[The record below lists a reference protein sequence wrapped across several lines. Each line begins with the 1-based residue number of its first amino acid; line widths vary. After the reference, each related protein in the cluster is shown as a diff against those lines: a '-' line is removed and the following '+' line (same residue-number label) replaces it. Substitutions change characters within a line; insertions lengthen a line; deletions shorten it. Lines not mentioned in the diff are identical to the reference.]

1 MQTTIARTSRARMF
15 LLSLLVLLQSTHAFV
30 LTRQTTRNTILAS
43 QVFDAD
49 QINLQKKYSETF
61 SRKSKNTN
69 NNDDPE
75 WKFFDTAR
83 LHVSGGDGGNGSVA
97 FRREKG
103 APLGGPSGGR
113 GGSGGSVYLECDE
126 SLNTLMMLRQKI
138 HVRAEKVRQT
148 HKTYNMQ
155 YSIISNHKKNYL
167 GQKWYW

>member
-1 MQTTIARTSRARMF
+1 MLSILLIVPDAQSFVITTKRITRTLAA
-15 LLSLLVLLQSTHAFV
+15 SL
-30 LTRQTTRNTILAS
+30 
-43 QVFDAD
+43 FDAD
-49 QINLQKKYSETF
+49 KVDQQKKYSDTF
-61 SRKSKNTN
+61 RRKNGKS

-138 HVRAEKVRQT
+138 HVRASNVRT
-148 HKTYNMQ
+148 SMDFPPRGTES
-155 YSIISNHKKNYL
+155 YSILVSYSTFWFTGKKWHW
-167 GQKWYW
+167 KE